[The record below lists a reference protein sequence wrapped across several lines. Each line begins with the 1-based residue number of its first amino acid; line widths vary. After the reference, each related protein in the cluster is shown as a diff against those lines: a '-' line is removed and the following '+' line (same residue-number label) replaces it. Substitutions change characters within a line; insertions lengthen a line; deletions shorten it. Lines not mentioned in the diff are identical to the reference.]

1 MKDSGKARETEIGVM
16 DMNDEGTELDC
27 SERGM
32 DLLHGPLLKKLILFA
47 LPIAASSILQQLFNS
62 ADVAV
67 AGRFAESGALAA
79 VGSNS
84 VLVGLFV
91 NLFVGLSVGVN
102 VIIAQYIGQRRTK
115 DVGVVVHTAMLFSM
129 ICGILMMIAG
139 LLLSRFLLVLIDTP
153 EDVLG
158 RALVY
163 LRIYCL
169 GMPFIIPYNF
179 GAAILR
185 STGDTK
191 RPLYCLIASGILNIC
206 LNLLLVIVFQL
217 GVAGVAIATVVSN
230 IFSAGIVLYI
240 LSHENKMI
248 RLYWSKLRLNGAALR
263 RIISI
268 GAPAALQS
276 AVFSISNICLQTAIN
291 AFGSGAVAGMTAALN
306 FEYLGY
312 FMISA
317 FAQAA
322 VTFIGQNYGAAQ
334 YGRCKK
340 VLKLCLAGGI
350 IAAVC
355 IISVFIL
362 GRNTLIR
369 IFTVDPVEI
378 EYAMMRFVYV
388 MPFLFLT
395 SSYEV
400 VGSALRGMGKSL
412 APALFTLLGTVVFRV
427 FWVYVVFPIWNSFQT
442 LIIVYP
448 ISWLLTGGMVVAYY
462 LLHRRQ
468 LFAERKSTAMV

>member
-1 MKDSGKARETEIGVM
+1 
-16 DMNDEGTELDC
+16 MNEEDTELN
-27 SERGM
+27 SGARGM
-32 DLLHGPLLKKLILFA
+32 DMLHGPLLKRLILFA

-115 DVGVVVHTAMLFSM
+115 DVGVVVHTAILFSM
-129 ICGILMMIAG
+129 ICGILMMITG
-139 LLLSRFLLVLIDTP
+139 LFLSRYLLVLIDTP
-153 EDVLG
+153 EDVLE
-158 RALVY
+158 RALLY

-191 RPLYCLIASGILNIC
+191 RPLYCLIASGLLNIC
-206 LNLLLVIVFQL
+206 LNLLLVIVFRL

-230 IFSAGIVLYI
+230 IFSTGIVLYI
-240 LSHENKMI
+240 LSHENEMI
-248 RLYWSKLRLNGAALR
+248 RLHWSKLGLNGAALR

-276 AVFSISNICLQTAIN
+276 AVFSVSNICLQTAIN
-291 AFGSGAVAGMTAALN
+291 AFGSSAVAGMTAALN

-312 FMISA
+312 FIVSA

-334 YGRCKK
+334 YERCKK

-350 IAAVC
+350 IGTVFVVSA
-355 IISVFIL
+355 FIL
-362 GRNTLIR
+362 GRGILIR

-395 SSYEV
+395 STYEV
-400 VGSALRGMGKSL
+400 VGFALRGMGRSL
-412 APALFTLLGTVVFRV
+412 APAFFTLLGTVVFRV
-427 FWVYVVFPIWNSFQT
+427 FWVYVIFPVWNSFQS

-448 ISWLLTGGMVVAYY
+448 VSWLLTGGMVVTYY
-462 LLHRRQ
+462 LFCRRR
-468 LFAERKSTAMV
+468 LFMKIEDTQSLDSIV